1 MSQLTETEIFDCLKT
16 NLRLAAQ
23 NCDKLAVSPR
33 KGRIYQQLRDELR
46 LIEGA
51 CRQAAYWRGD
61 ARWLRIGLYMA
72 EVHKRAGD
80 WLRGIKQIDGK
91 RVKIAP
97 GQLHPLFQKL
107 AENLRAAYV
116 KADDFQNKRTDRV
129 GLILPKPQPPREH
142 RDTRPVGYTQSAGG
156 VYVPQ

>member
-1 MSQLTETEIFDCLKT
+1 MGVLTEQEIFDCLKS

-33 KGRIYQQLRDELR
+33 KGPAYRRLRDELR

-80 WLRGIKQIDGK
+80 WLRGVKQIDGR

-97 GQLHPLFQKL
+97 GQLHPLFSKL

-116 KADDFQNKRTDRV
+116 KASDFQNKRTDRV
-129 GLILPKPQPPREH
+129 GLILPKPQPPREN
-142 RDTRPVGYTQSAGG
+142 RDTRPVGYTPSAGG
-156 VYVPQ
+156 ILMPQ